1 MKTKIAIVGSRSH
14 PNPKKAVY
22 ELMEERVLSTPTE
35 QLVAP
40 TVIISGGARGVDYE
54 AEMYGMEHG
63 LQVISFRPWG
73 KTAPFTIAKFTFEG
87 QTYKGAIKDLDQ
99 RSFGSFRDAAM
110 ARNELIVE
118 EAEEIYALW
127 DGKSPGTRNTIMTAM
142 RAKKPIWIRFP

>member
-22 ELMEERVLSTPTE
+22 ELMEERPLDGCPM
-35 QLVAP
+35 
-40 TVIISGGARGVDYE
+40 IISGGARGVDYE

-142 RAKKPIWIRFP
+142 RAKKFVWIRFP